1 MDEIQKTKN
10 NSNYKKDLNTELT
23 KCKNSKSIIIITGE
37 LAAGKTSYGK
47 KISRVL
53 EIPFFSKDEI
63 KELLYDSISCANL
76 DYEAKR
82 KLGASS
88 YSIFYY
94 IMEEQMKVGRT
105 LIVESNFVKE
115 SVPIIKKLL
124 NKYNYKS
131 ITIRFEGDLQI
142 LHNRFLKREYS
153 TERHIGLVSNGVF
166 DDFKNF
172 EQTALK
178 SKEFKINNNEIL
190 VDTTDFSKVNF
201 DEIIHNILNSLS

>member
-1 MDEIQKTKN
+1 MNEIQKAENKV
-10 NSNYKKDLNTELT
+10 NYKKDLNIDLT
-23 KCKNSKSIIIITGE
+23 KCKNSKNIIIITGE
-37 LAAGKTSYGK
+37 LAAGKTNYGK
-47 KISRVL
+47 KISRVR

-63 KELLYDSISCANL
+63 KEILYDSFSYTNL

-94 IMEEQMKVGRT
+94 IMEEQLKVGKS

-115 SVPIIKKLL
+115 SVPIIKNLL

-131 ITIRFEGDLQI
+131 ITIRFEGDLHI
-142 LHNRFLKREYS
+142 LHKRFLKREYS
-153 TERHIGLVSNGVF
+153 TERHIGLVANGLF

-172 EQTALK
+172 EQAATK
-178 SKEFKINNNEIL
+178 SKEFKISNNEIL
-190 VDTTDFSKVNF
+190 VDTTDFSKINF
-201 DEIIHNILNSLS
+201 DEIIHNILNDLS

>member
-1 MDEIQKTKN
+1 MDETQKAKN
-10 NSNYKKDLNTELT
+10 KFNYKKTLNTELT
-23 KCKNSKSIIIITGE
+23 KFKNSKSMIIITGE

-47 KISRVL
+47 KISRAL
-53 EIPFFSKDEI
+53 EIPFFSKDKI
-63 KELLYDSISCANL
+63 KELLYDSFSCENL
-76 DYEAKR
+76 DYGAKR
-82 KLGASS
+82 KLGATS

-94 IMEEQMKVGRT
+94 IMEEQMKVGKT

-124 NKYNYKS
+124 KKYNYKS

-142 LHNRFLKREYS
+142 LHKRFLKREYS

-172 EQTALK
+172 EQATLK
-178 SKEFKINNNEIL
+178 SKEFKMSNNELL
-190 VDTTDFSKVNF
+190 VDTTDFSRVDF
-201 DEIIHNILNSLS
+201 DEIIYNILNSLL

>member
-1 MDEIQKTKN
+1 MNEIQKAENKV
-10 NSNYKKDLNTELT
+10 NYKKDLNIDLT
-23 KCKNSKSIIIITGE
+23 KCKNSKNIIIITGE
-37 LAAGKTSYGK
+37 LAAGKTNYGK

-63 KELLYDSISCANL
+63 KEILYDSFSYTNL

-94 IMEEQMKVGRT
+94 IMEEQLKVGKS

-115 SVPIIKKLL
+115 SVPIIKNLL

-131 ITIRFEGDLQI
+131 ITIRFEGDLHI
-142 LHNRFLKREYS
+142 LHKRFLKREYS
-153 TERHIGLVSNGVF
+153 TERHIGLVANGLF

-172 EQTALK
+172 EQAATK
-178 SKEFKINNNEIL
+178 SKEFKISNNEIL
-190 VDTTDFSKVNF
+190 VDTTDFSKINF
-201 DEIIHNILNSLS
+201 DEIIHNILNDLS